1 MSAPTSMNKL
11 IHAAIRRDLA
21 RFLAATAD
29 FPDGAQQRAAQLGAA
44 WSYFYGEL
52 DYHHRGE
59 HEIAW
64 PALASV
70 GVGAD
75 VLAEMDAEH
84 DRLAGALGAANM
96 AFATL
101 RSAPTAANAQ
111 AAHGALERLRD
122 VAEEHM
128 RHEEAEL
135 EPVYREKHDT
145 AELKAMGRKFSRRN
159 PRGTGSFLVW
169 IGNGASPEEQ
179 AALRAAIPPP
189 VIAVF
194 ATVFGGRYR
203 RRVAPAW
210 RA

>member
-1 MSAPTSMNKL
+1 MNVL
-11 IHAAIRRDLA
+11 IHGAIRRDLA
-21 RFLAATAD
+21 RFLGATANL
-29 FPDGAQQRAAQLGAA
+29 PDGAEQRAAQLAVA
-44 WSYFYGEL
+44 WAYFSGEL

-70 GVGAD
+70 GVSAD

-84 DRLAGALGAANM
+84 DRLAGALKAADT
-96 AFATL
+96 AFAGL
-101 RSAPTAANAQ
+101 RSTPTAANAQ
-111 AAHGALERLRD
+111 AAHTALERLRD

-135 EPVYREKHDT
+135 EPVYAAQHDT
-145 AELKAMGRKFSRRN
+145 PELKEMGRKFSRRN
-159 PRGTGSFLVW
+159 PRGVGNFLAW
-169 IGNGASPEEQ
+169 IGNGASPEEH
-179 AALRAAIPPP
+179 AALRATIPPP

-194 ATVFGGRYR
+194 TAVFGGHYR